1 VRLRSLLDSPR
12 GWGLGG
18 IFVAFGQPCLDE
30 QLPKPPNPPECPSIP
45 LKAFDLP
52 GGALARELELDLWTL
67 FQFPALLA
75 CVARA

>member
-1 VRLRSLLDSPR
+1 VCASALFWTRRAVGAL
-12 GWGLGG
+12 
-18 IFVAFGQPCLDE
+18 VASSWPLASRVSNE

-75 CVARA
+75 CV